1 MIFLK
6 INTKQIKLAMTKHVL
21 DILTI
26 LPRDKILF
34 KGIFYVRDIIDAE
47 CKNVEDVNKWDF
59 SGIIALKGIGCQ
71 TKHLLKHGISATKQ
85 KKGATE

>member
-26 LPRDKILF
+26 LPRDEILS
-34 KGIFYVRDIIDAE
+34 KGVFNVRDIIDAE
-47 CKNVEDVNKWDF
+47 CKDVEVVKKWDIF
-59 SGIIALKGIGCQ
+59 WNNYI
-71 TKHLLKHGISATKQ
+71 
-85 KKGATE
+85 KKYWMSSEEFIKTWNICDE